1 MLIDW
6 FTVAAQ
12 AVNFLILVW
21 LLKRFLYKP
30 ILDAIDAREKRIAS
44 ELADADA
51 KRVEASKEREE
62 FQQKNRAFDQQRQS
76 MLTKAAN
83 DANSERQRLL
93 ADAKNAAETMRA
105 NRDDALHREHVA
117 LSKEVTCRTQTEV
130 FAIARKAL
138 TDLANL
144 SLEEQITDVF
154 IRRLQEL
161 DDDEKADFAGPSDAQ
176 DNSMIVRSAF
186 DLPTAQRAKLQDAIN
201 RAFSMEVALTFETVP
216 DVISGIELTSSG
228 RKISWSIVEY
238 LSSMEKRIGELL
250 QDQSQPVS
258 KSDPQPQKKTG

>member
-21 LLKRFLYKP
+21 LLKRFLYMP

-51 KRVEASKEREE
+51 KRAEAIKEREE
-62 FQQKNRAFDQQRQS
+62 FRQKNQTFEQQRQS
-76 MLTKAAN
+76 MLTKAA
-83 DANSERQRLL
+83 DEANSERQRLM
-93 ADAKNAAETMRA
+93 ADAKDAAETLRA
-105 NRDDALHREHVA
+105 NREDSLHREHVA
-117 LSKEVTCRTQTEV
+117 LNKEVTRRTQAEV

-144 SLEEQITDVF
+144 SLEEQMTDVF
-154 IRRLQEL
+154 IRRLQEF
-161 DDDEKADFAGPSDAQ
+161 DDDEKADFAGPSDAE
-176 DNSMIVRSAF
+176 DHSMIVRSAF
-186 DLPTAQRAKLQDAIN
+186 DLPTAQRATLQDAIN
-201 RAFSMEVALTFETVP
+201 RAFSTEVELKFETVL

-228 RKISWSIVEY
+228 RKISWSIAEY
-238 LSSMEKRIGELL
+238 LSSMEQRIGELV
-250 QDQSQPVS
+250 QAQSKPE
-258 KSDPQPQKKTG
+258 PEAERQPQKMTG